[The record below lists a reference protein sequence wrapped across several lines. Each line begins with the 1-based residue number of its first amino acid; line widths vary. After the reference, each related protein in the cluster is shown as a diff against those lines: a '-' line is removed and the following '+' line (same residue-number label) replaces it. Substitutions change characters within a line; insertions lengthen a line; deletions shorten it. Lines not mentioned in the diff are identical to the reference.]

1 MRQSEMTIHKMQNL
15 NRDTIK
21 YIGSVIKAGMNLQE
35 IRTLCEKYLLAN
47 GANSFWYWDVGAFVF
62 SGKET
67 AVSVSGREYT
77 TSDVI
82 IQDNDIITIDL
93 SPQNCNIW
101 GDYARTIILEDG
113 LVVAETD
120 KIKNQ
125 EWREGLLMEE
135 YLHHA
140 MQKFVTHDT
149 TFEEL
154 YCYINKL
161 IQDKGYVNLDFMGN
175 LGHSIVTDKNDRIYT
190 EKGNNAKLSSV
201 RAFTFEP
208 HISLPGSQYGFK
220 MENIYCFEND
230 KLIEE

>member
-1 MRQSEMTIHKMQNL
+1 
-15 NRDTIK
+15 
-21 YIGSVIKAGMNLQE
+21 
-35 IRTLCEKYLLAN
+35 
-47 GANSFWYWDVGAFVF
+47 
-62 SGKET
+62 
-67 AVSVSGREYT
+67 
-77 TSDVI
+77 
-82 IQDNDIITIDL
+82 
-93 SPQNCNIW
+93 
-101 GDYARTIILEDG
+101 
-113 LVVAETD
+113 
-120 KIKNQ
+120 
-125 EWREGLLMEE
+125 MEE

-154 YCYINKL
+154 YYYINKL

-201 RAFTFEP
+201 GAFTFEP

-220 MENIYCFEND
+220 MENIYCFEDD